1 MIDFRIGHGYDVH
14 RFADEAAPGV
24 QKLGGVEVPV
34 THPLL
39 AHSDGDVVLHA
50 VTDAILGALA
60 RGDIGDHFPDT
71 DPRWARADSA
81 ELLSHV
87 WGLAT
92 EAGYQL
98 NNLDVTVVAETPR
111 LKDHKVP
118 MAARLATL
126 LGAEGTQVNVK
137 ATTTEALGF
146 VGRREGIAT
155 HAVVTLVRS
164 SGDD

>member
-1 MIDFRIGHGYDVH
+1 MIDLRMGHGYDVH
-14 RFADEAAPGV
+14 RFADEATPGM

-34 THPLL
+34 SHPLV

-81 ELLSHV
+81 DLLRHV
-87 WGLAT
+87 WMLAEET
-92 EAGYQL
+92 GYRL

-111 LKDHKVP
+111 LKDYKGP
-118 MAARLATL
+118 MAERLAEL
-126 LGAEGTQVNVK
+126 LGSTRARVNVK

-155 HAVVTLVRS
+155 HAVVTLVRTS
-164 SGDD
+164 DNH